1 VWVAAVGIG
10 RRGRSGSV
18 GGVGSAQRRWE
29 EVEAHEA
36 ALRGGEE
43 EERKRGQGFELVLYC
58 VNTIRAI
65 ELEMD
70 GHKLLG
76 CLG

>member
-1 VWVAAVGIG
+1 M
-10 RRGRSGSV
+10 
-18 GGVGSAQRRWE
+18 
-29 EVEAHEA
+29 EADEA
-36 ALRGGEE
+36 ARRGGEE
-43 EERKRGQGFELVLYC
+43 EDRNRGLGFEPVLYC

-76 CLG
+76 YLG

>member
-1 VWVAAVGIG
+1 MEADEAA
-10 RRGRSGSV
+10 RRGR
-18 GGVGSAQRRWE
+18 
-29 EVEAHEA
+29 
-36 ALRGGEE
+36 GEE
-43 EERKRGQGFELVLYC
+43 EVHNRGLGFEPVLYC

-76 CLG
+76 YLG